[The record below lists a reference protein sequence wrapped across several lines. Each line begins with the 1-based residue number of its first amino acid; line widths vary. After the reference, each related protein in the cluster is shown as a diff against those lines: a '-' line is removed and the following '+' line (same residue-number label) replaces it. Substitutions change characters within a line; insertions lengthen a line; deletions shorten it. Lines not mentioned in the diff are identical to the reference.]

1 MQLHTQHTQNKPGE
15 TLFGFLMLAV
25 SIGLLWQSY
34 SISGFDALSSP
45 GTFPMAASAVM
56 VITACIICFQNVKLS
71 TPATASFSEIILPKI
86 VAVMIG
92 MVFVFAVLID
102 SAGFILTALVF
113 LFSAI
118 KVLHRSSVK
127 RTLLLTLL
135 ILVLI
140 YVVFR
145 LIFKVVLPEGIIPER
160 EIMAWV
166 EDLFTA
172 GGQ

>member
-1 MQLHTQHTQNKPGE
+1 MQLHSQHTQNKPGE

-25 SIGLLWQSY
+25 SIALLWQSY

-45 GTFPMAASAVM
+45 GAFPMAASAVM
-56 VITACIICFQNVKLS
+56 VITACIICVQNVKLS
-71 TPATASFSEIILPKI
+71 TPATTSFSELILPKI
-86 VAVMIG
+86 VAIMIG
-92 MVFVFAVLID
+92 MVFIFAVVIE

-113 LFSAI
+113 LFAAI
-118 KVLHRSSVK
+118 KVLHRSSVT
-127 RTLLLTLL
+127 RTLMLTLL

-160 EIMAWV
+160 EIMAWI
-166 EDLFTA
+166 EDLFAA
-172 GGQ
+172 GGK